1 MPKKSKKQ
9 GGLNNSSIKEA
20 PQDYFDMEGS
30 VEKSK
35 KVKQSEVF
43 GKQVE
48 RSDKK
53 KNKKKKSKKKSY

>member
-9 GGLNNSSIKEA
+9 GGLKNSNIKEA

-43 GKQVE
+43 GKQKTE
-48 RSDKK
+48 K

>member
-9 GGLNNSSIKEA
+9 GGLKNSNIKEA

-43 GKQVE
+43 GKQRTE
-48 RSDKK
+48 K